1 MLIKSNFKQMAN
13 YADLNTTDSRY
24 IDTEIDSIV
33 IRRKIATKTGGATL
47 TVNPSSYPDKII
59 PAGHLVIYNS
69 STGVYAPMPLT
80 TSGGALVLDS
90 LPSNY
95 AYYGIVISS
104 TPAAQPFCGV
114 LINGVV
120 NYKAMKYDITSILSA
135 VKSALPH
142 IQFITD

>member
-1 MLIKSNFKQMAN
+1 MAN
-13 YADLNTTDSRY
+13 AADLNTYDAKI

-47 TVNPSSYPDKII
+47 TVNASAYPDKVI

-80 TSGGALVLDS
+80 TSGGALALDN
-90 LPSNY
+90 LPNNY
-95 AYYGIVISS
+95 AYYGIVIST
-104 TPAAQPFCGV
+104 TPVDKPFVGV

>member
-1 MLIKSNFKQMAN
+1 MAN
-13 YADLNTTDSRY
+13 YADLNTIDTRF
-24 IDTEIDSIV
+24 IDTEVDSVV

-47 TVNPSSYPDKII
+47 NVNPAEYDEKNI

-69 STGVYAPMPLT
+69 STGVYKPL
-80 TSGGALVLDS
+80 GVLNGALQS
-90 LPSNY
+90 IPNGY
-95 AYYGIVISS
+95 TYYGVVIST
-104 TPAAQPFCGV
+104 TPVSKPFAGV

-142 IQFITD
+142 IQFIED